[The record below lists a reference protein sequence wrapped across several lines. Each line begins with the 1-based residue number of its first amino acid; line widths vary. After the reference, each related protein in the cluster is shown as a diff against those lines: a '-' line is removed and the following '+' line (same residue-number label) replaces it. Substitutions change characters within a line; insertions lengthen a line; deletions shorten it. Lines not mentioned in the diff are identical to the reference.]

1 MIEAHAG
8 QARSIDFGR
17 CDMRNQGLVRSKA
30 DLGCVPRP
38 LPYAFFPKA
47 PRNISSEVL
56 SGPAKILSAV
66 WKRLPLPVTRV
77 LGEALYRYMA

>member
-1 MIEAHAG
+1 M
-8 QARSIDFGR
+8 DFGR
-17 CDMRNQGLVRSKA
+17 CDVRNQGLLRSKA
-30 DLGCVPRP
+30 DIGCVSRP

-56 SGPAKILSAV
+56 SGPAKIVSSI

-77 LGEALYRYMA
+77 LGEILYRSMA